1 MSCRVWLNVWS
12 CLSFTCP
19 LIRMNLD
26 RNPTAAF
33 ISGFMVPRAQRVCI
47 ERLRALY
54 DQCAFVSVCKMILVF
69 RVFYFSDAYAE
80 HLFVEAGKTR
90 RVLRVP
96 GRFSAATWV
105 VLSEKTH
112 RGGLHRPPSLSSS
125 KVDRNESEQRLCN
138 APSAT
143 SSSSNNNEPITMLRR
158 GDVCAEEWAHY
169 VTTLEINRACEK
181 GDGGRLLTLSSEP
194 QHTEISV
201 SCTTIDIQTYII
213 RARAVF

>member
-1 MSCRVWLNVWS
+1 MSCRFWLNVWS

-33 ISGFMVPRAQRVCI
+33 ISGFIVPRAQRVCI

-90 RVLRVP
+90 RVTLLRVP
-96 GRFSAATWV
+96 GRYSAVTWL
-105 VLSEKTH
+105 VLSKKAH
-112 RGGLHRPPSLSSS
+112 RGGLQPPPSLSSS
-125 KVDRNESEQRLCN
+125 RVDRNESRQRLCN
-138 APSAT
+138 ASAAN
-143 SSSSNNNEPITMLRR
+143 SSNSNNDEPITTRTR
-158 GDVCAEEWAHY
+158 GDVCTGSGLIASQ
-169 VTTLEINRACEK
+169 LQK
-181 GDGGRLLTLSSEP
+181 
-194 QHTEISV
+194 
-201 SCTTIDIQTYII
+201 
-213 RARAVF
+213 